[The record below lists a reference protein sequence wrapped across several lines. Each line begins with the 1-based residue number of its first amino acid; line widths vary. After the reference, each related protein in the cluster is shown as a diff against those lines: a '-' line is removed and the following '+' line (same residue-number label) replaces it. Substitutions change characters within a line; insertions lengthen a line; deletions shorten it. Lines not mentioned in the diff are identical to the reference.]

1 MRIPAK
7 VLLCFLIA
15 CVATWAQSTA
25 QINGNVRD
33 ASGSSVPDAT
43 VVATQTATGATR
55 TTVSGP
61 DGAFVLP
68 NLAIGPYTLEITK
81 ASFAKYVQTGI
92 VLEVDSNPTIDASLK
107 VGAVNDTVTV
117 EADAGMVE
125 THSTGVGTVIDNA
138 RVVELPLNG
147 RDATQLI
154 FLSGM
159 ATPGTVPQLR
169 NFPATS
175 VSVAGGQG
183 NGVSYQLDGSQM
195 NDVASSLN
203 LPLPFP
209 DALQEFKVETS
220 ALPAQYGFHSA
231 ATVNAVTKAGTNGFH
246 GDAFDF
252 IRNGDF
258 NARDYFALQ
267 RDSLK
272 QNQWGGTI
280 GGPIL
285 KNKLFFFAGWQQR
298 ETRSNPP
305 STIAFVPTAAELTGD
320 FSVVESAACN
330 NGTAK
335 TLKSIAGVTVTG
347 NNQIPASVIAA
358 NTVGLKI
365 VSLLPTSPDPC
376 GKVTYGLVT
385 NANQYDS
392 VSRVDYQINAKQ
404 SFFGRATTNVLN
416 LPTTFDGKSPLTLN
430 TNATANKV
438 YTLAVGHTYL
448 LASNVINSFHAAVSR
463 TGIART
469 PDPFPYDWKDLG
481 ANFTDV
487 GSGKTVRFTVAN
499 GFTIGGVNGNP
510 GNTATGPNPQFGD
523 DLSIVK
529 GSHQLQFGGS
539 YIFQLMNYWSGLN
552 ATGSGTFAGGTSGTG
567 LAMADFLTGAG
578 NGAYGWVQGNIYG
591 FTLRQNYL
599 GLYAQDSWKLAHN
612 LTVSYGLRYE
622 PYLAVYSKYGQF
634 MHFDQNQ
641 FNAGVKSQTFVNAPP
656 GLTFPGDPSYTPG
669 RSVENDKWS
678 KFAPRLGLV
687 WDPKGDG
694 KMTVR
699 AAYGIF
705 NDRESAFS
713 LNFIAQDA
721 PFGGSI
727 TANNPTLANPWVAQ
741 AGGNP
746 FPIAVNKDY
755 KFGQNGNVVTHPLDQ
770 QPTYLQQW
778 NLSLQR
784 QIGTSWLL
792 TANYLGNHTTHLLSS
807 VQMNYGVNLGQG
819 PCNLNQVVGGVVT
832 SVPQAVCTT
841 AANLTLRRV
850 EYLQNPLQGQFYSGI
865 AAVDDGATASYNALF
880 LSAQK
885 RLGQGF
891 SVQGNYTWSHCIGD
905 IFDTQ
910 TGAAGAA
917 VAGIPGNREALR
929 SNCGTSDIRHL
940 FNLSMVARTPN
951 FSNKLLRMVAT
962 GWQISP
968 IVRIQSAKEFTVTA
982 GVDTALSGVAAAGE
996 TANLANPAGIYP
1008 ANQSYS
1014 NWLSKAAFS
1023 TPANGTYGNLGLNN
1037 IKGPGNFNVDMSLV
1051 RIFQVRERISLQIR
1065 AEAFNLPNWVNFSN
1079 PTSALNS
1086 NLFGTITSDDA
1097 PRIVQLA
1104 AKIMF

>member
-1 MRIPAK
+1 LA
-7 VLLCFLIA
+7 
-15 CVATWAQSTA
+15 
-25 QINGNVRD
+25 
-33 ASGSSVPDAT
+33 VPDAT
-43 VVATQTATGATR
+43 VQATQTATGTMR
-55 TTVSGP
+55 TTASAP
-61 DGAFVLP
+61 DGSFVLP
-68 NLAIGPYTLEITK
+68 NLAIGPYTIEVAKTG
-81 ASFAKYVQTGI
+81 FAKYVQNGI
-92 VLEVDSNPTIDASLK
+92 VLQVDSNPNIDAILK
-107 VGAVNDTVTV
+107 VGVVSDTVTV
-117 EADAGMVE
+117 QADAGMVE
-125 THSTGVGTVIDNA
+125 VRSNNIGTVIDNA

-147 RDATQLI
+147 RDPTQLI

-220 ALPAQYGFHSA
+220 ALPPQYGFHSA

-246 GDAFDF
+246 GDVFDF

-258 NARDYFALQ
+258 NARNFFATS

-305 STIAFVPTAAELTGD
+305 STIAFVPTPAELKGD
-320 FSVVESAACN
+320 FSVVESPACN
-330 NGTAK
+330 GGAQK
-335 TLKSIAGVTVTG
+335 TLKSIPGVPVTG
-347 NNQIPASVIAA
+347 NNQIPVSAIAS

-365 VSLLPTSPDPC
+365 VGLLPVSSDPC
-376 GKVTYGLVT
+376 GKVTFGLLS
-385 NANQYDS
+385 NQNQYDS

-416 LPTTFDGKSPLTLN
+416 IPTTYDGTSPLTLN
-430 TNATANKV
+430 TNATSNKV
-438 YTLAVGHTYL
+438 YTLALGHTYVIS
-448 LASNVINSFHAAVSR
+448 SNIVNTVHAGISR
-463 TGIART
+463 TGIGRT
-469 PDPFPYDWKDLG
+469 PDPFAYDWKDLG

-487 GSGKTVRFTVAN
+487 GSGKTVRFTVTN
-499 GFTIGGVNGNP
+499 GFAIGGVNGNP
-510 GNTATGPNPQFGD
+510 GNTATGPNSQVGD
-523 DLSIVK
+523 DISIIK
-529 GSHQLQFGGS
+529 GSHQIQFGGN
-539 YIFQLMNYWSGLN
+539 YIFQMMNYWSGLN
-552 ATGSGTFAGGTSGTG
+552 ATGSGTFSGNTSGTG
-567 LAMADFLTGAG
+567 LAMADFLTAAG

-591 FTLRQNYL
+591 FTLRQNYF
-599 GLYAQDSWKLAHN
+599 GVYAQDSWKIAHN
-612 LTVSYGLRYE
+612 FTMSYGVRYE

-634 MHFDQNQ
+634 MHFDMTQ
-641 FNAGVKSQTFVNAPP
+641 FQAGVKSQTFVNAPA

-669 RSVENDKWS
+669 RSVENNRML
-678 KFAPRLGLV
+678 KFAPRIGIV

-694 KMTVR
+694 KMTIR
-699 AAYGIF
+699 SAYGIF

-727 TANNPTLANPWVAQ
+727 TASNPTLPNPWINQ

-746 FPIAVNKDY
+746 FPIAVNKNY
-755 KFGQNGNVVTHPLDQ
+755 IFGQNGNVVTHPLDQ

-784 QIGTSWLL
+784 QMGKSWLL
-792 TANYLGNHTTHLLSS
+792 TANYLGNHTVHLLSS
-807 VQMNYGVNLGQG
+807 VQQNYGVNLGQG
-819 PCNLNQVVGGVVT
+819 ACTLKQVVGGVVQ
-832 SVPQAVCTT
+832 SVAQPVCTT

-850 EYLQNPLQGQFYSGI
+850 TYLQNPLQGQFYSGI
-865 AAVDDGATASYNALF
+865 AAVDDGATASYNALY
-880 LSAQK
+880 LAAQK
-885 RLGQGF
+885 RVSQGF
-891 SVQGNYTWSHCIGD
+891 SVQANYTWSHCIGD

-940 FNLSMVARTPN
+940 FNLSMVAATPR
-951 FSNKLLRMVAT
+951 FSNRPLRMVAT
-962 GWQISP
+962 GWQVSP
-968 IVRIQSAKEFTVTA
+968 IVRIQSGTEFTVTA
-982 GVDTALSGVAAAGE
+982 GIDTALSGVSTAGE
-996 TANLANPAGIYP
+996 TANLVDASAIYP
-1008 ANQSYS
+1008 ANKNYS
-1014 NWLSKAAFS
+1014 NWLSRSAFA
-1023 TPANGTYGNLGLNN
+1023 TPPNGTYGNLGLNN
-1037 IKGPGNFNVDMSLV
+1037 IKGPGSFTLDMSLV
-1051 RIFQVRERISLQIR
+1051 RSFPIRERMSLQIR
-1065 AEAFNLPNWVNFSN
+1065 GEAFNLPNHVNFNS
-1079 PTSALNS
+1079 PTAALNS
-1086 NLFGTITSDDA
+1086 NLFGIITTAGD
-1097 PRIVQLA
+1097 PRIIQLA
-1104 AKIMF
+1104 VKFLF